1 MISYRHLNVSAVLIL
16 VFLFHVKFFK
26 KHFDAYYVYMTL
38 WMYVCIMNA
47 NIKFSPKQCVYRVL
61 NTSLSTILLLNM
73 QENPDEKFVV

>member
-1 MISYRHLNVSAVLIL
+1 
-16 VFLFHVKFFK
+16 
-26 KHFDAYYVYMTL
+26 MTL

-73 QENPDEKFVV
+73 QENPDEKFIV